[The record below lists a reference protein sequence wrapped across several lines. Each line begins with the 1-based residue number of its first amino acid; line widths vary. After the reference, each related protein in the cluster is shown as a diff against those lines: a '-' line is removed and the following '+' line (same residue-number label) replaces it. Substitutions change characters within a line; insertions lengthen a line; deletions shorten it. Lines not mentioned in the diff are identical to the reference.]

1 MQHPT
6 KQIRERCLR
15 HDIDTVTGRVLD
27 YIAEKCSLKRTKNET
42 DTELRERITTKL
54 EALDLTISINVN
66 NMRHL
71 TKQELSESHIGKQ
84 VTFETRQFN
93 HDMSQHEGTG
103 EYKTG
108 IITHY
113 RPELPIPCYLVEVD
127 GDTYP
132 WCVNKEMIQENP
144 S

>member
-1 MQHPT
+1 MAQLR
-6 KQIRERCLR
+6 KQEKEHYIIP
-15 HDIDTVTGRVLD
+15 DIKTITGEALD
-27 YIAEKCSLKRTKNET
+27 ILAGRCSLERTESES
-42 DTELRERITTKL
+42 DDSLRDRITTEL
-54 EALDLTISINVN
+54 EARGQTVPIKNT
-66 NMRHL
+66 MQHL
-71 TKQELSESHIGKQ
+71 TKQELSEAHIGKQ
-84 VTFETRQFN
+84 VTFETRQYN
-93 HDMSQHEGTG
+93 HSTGEYECTG

-144 S
+144 R